1 MDAER
6 VVRGGK
12 MKNTASLVCCLCVVC
27 FACSPAKRA
36 DDARDKGTT
45 PQSTNT
51 VALLLEDAV
60 LKEIHAFRKETR
72 QWYNNRRF
80 DELERR
86 AEELRVAK
94 AAFGNGRW
102 KIQRFYD
109 ALECADS
116 EPESMWLLHK
126 QIHEEWL
133 AKKPESVTARVAF
146 ADFWV
151 SYAWHAR
158 GSKFAKDVTDE
169 GWRLFGERLDNALK
183 IVNETHAMP
192 AKDPYLWS
200 VALSIALGQGW
211 DEKAYDALMR
221 EAHSV
226 EPLFWSY
233 DTARAY
239 SLLPRWHGQ
248 PGDWERYARIS
259 SVRNGGVGAET
270 YARIVIHLMKYYGN
284 IFNETQASWSLTRKG
299 FEAMFTKYPSSEEV
313 IQFAAL
319 LAFQAG
325 DRDFAKPLADR
336 MGNAYLKSVWGK
348 PERFQ
353 AFQAWMATTR
363 R

>member
-1 MDAER
+1 MMKATVR
-6 VVRGGK
+6 FVGSLGIICFVV
-12 MKNTASLVCCLCVVC
+12 
-27 FACSPAKRA
+27 ACSPAKRE
-36 DDARDKGTT
+36 DDPRTKETGTPT
-45 PQSTNT
+45 AGTV
-51 VALLLEDAV
+51 VALQEDAV
-60 LKEIHAFRKETR
+60 LKEIRAFRRETR
-72 QWYNNRRF
+72 QWYNTRRF
-80 DELERR
+80 DDLEQR
-86 AEELRVAK
+86 AAELRASKDV
-94 AAFGNGRW
+94 FGNGRW

-109 ALECADS
+109 SLECADD

-133 AKKPESVTARVAF
+133 AKKPDSVTARVAF

-158 GSKFAKDVTDE
+158 GDGLAKTVTKE
-169 GWRLFGERLDNALK
+169 AWLLFGERLDNALK
-183 IVNETHAMP
+183 IVTETRAMP
-192 AKDPYLWS
+192 EKDPYLWS
-200 VALSIALGQGW
+200 VNLAIALGQGW
-211 DEKAYDALMR
+211 DWKAYNELMK

-259 SVRNGGVGAET
+259 SVRDGSVGSEA
-270 YARIVIHLMKYYGN
+270 YARIMIHLMKYYGN
-284 IFNETQASWSLTRKG
+284 IFKETQASWPSTRKG
-299 FEAMFTKYPSSEEV
+299 FEDMLTKYPSSEEV
-313 IQFAAL
+313 VQFAAL

-353 AFQAWMATTR
+353 AFQAWVATAGE
-363 R
+363 